1 MGNINKKEVTNEVI
15 VNFITLYIRFLKDK
29 KIYNLIKNAFNAKRN
44 RRTFICYLSNLPP
57 SSYFSSFDK
66 GWYWDDLRYEMSRE
80 ELDRFNDE
88 WIKVIQHSPRKKYD
102 YRMFNWD
109 NIYSWKVGEKIN
121 NN

>member
-15 VNFITLYIRFLKDK
+15 VSFITLYIRFLKDR

-44 RRTFICYLSNLPP
+44 RRTFISYLSNLPP
-57 SSYFSSFDK
+57 NNYFSSFDK

-80 ELDRFNDE
+80 ELDEFNNE
-88 WIKVIQHSPRKKYD
+88 WIDIIRHSPRRKYD

-109 NIYSWKVGEKIN
+109 NIYSWKVGKKIN
-121 NN
+121 IY